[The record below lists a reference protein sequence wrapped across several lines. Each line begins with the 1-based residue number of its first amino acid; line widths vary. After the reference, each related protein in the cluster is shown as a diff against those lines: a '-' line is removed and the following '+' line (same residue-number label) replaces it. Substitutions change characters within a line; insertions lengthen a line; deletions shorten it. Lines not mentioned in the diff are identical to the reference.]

1 VETEPLSSKS
11 LHYIGLLTSGEG
23 RAKLD
28 PTSPISFT
36 RVEST
41 SPMTGFRDRP
51 SMMQDQT
58 LRAVALTLRDPAVV
72 EFVSTSVKAGYRE
85 FFGSANDQVCAMVD
99 GSFERLARSQRDRP
113 DFRQLVA
120 VTADLL
126 ENTFRKADV
135 AFWFNQ
141 IYYQYKTQL
150 KPEVDFRQLR
160 KLLPAGRVLDYGC
173 GSGYLAARLAKGG
186 YQVFTADVLDYRYE
200 EAKQLPFV
208 QMSSPTDIPYA
219 DDTVDVA
226 LIQAVLHHIDPN
238 DLPRVLHRL
247 GKIAKYLL
255 IKEDTYGVPDHMDE
269 LEGLNLALNAQS
281 LLRTFVDM
289 PLAMQHQVLVLID
302 FFSNAI
308 AQGLPEMNMP
318 FEFKTVTEWQQVLP
332 ANGFKVNRALL
343 AGFEPGRMHMSCHLW
358 LLCERAP

>member
-1 VETEPLSSKS
+1 
-11 LHYIGLLTSGEG
+11 
-23 RAKLD
+23 
-28 PTSPISFT
+28 
-36 RVEST
+36 
-41 SPMTGFRDRP
+41 MTDFRDRP
-51 SMMQDQT
+51 SMMQEQT
-58 LRAVALTLRDPAVV
+58 LQAIALTLRDPAVV

-85 FFGSANDQVCAMVD
+85 FFGAANDQVCAMVD
-99 GSFERLARSQRDRP
+99 DSFEKLAYSQKSELDP
-113 DFRQLVA
+113 QALVA

-126 ENTFRKADV
+126 EHTFRKTDRT
-135 AFWFNQ
+135 FWFNQ
-141 IYYQYKTQL
+141 IYHQYKTEL
-150 KPEVDFRQLR
+150 KPEADFRQLR

-173 GSGYLAARLAKGG
+173 GSGYLAARLAKGE
-186 YQVFTADVLDYRYE
+186 YQVFTADVLDYRYQ

-219 DDTVDVA
+219 DDSVDVA

-247 GKIAKYLL
+247 GKIARYLL
-255 IKEDTYGVPDHMDE
+255 IKEDTYGVSAHMNE
-269 LEGLNLALNAQS
+269 LEGMNDALSTQP
-281 LLRTFVDM
+281 LLRTFVNM
-289 PLAMQHQVLVLID
+289 PLATQHQVLVLID

-318 FEFKTVTEWQQVLP
+318 FEFKTVSEWQQVLP
-332 ANGFKVNRALL
+332 ANGFKVNRAVL

>member
-1 VETEPLSSKS
+1 
-11 LHYIGLLTSGEG
+11 
-23 RAKLD
+23 
-28 PTSPISFT
+28 
-36 RVEST
+36 
-41 SPMTGFRDRP
+41 MTDFRDRP

-58 LRAVALTLRDPAVV
+58 LRAIALTLRDPAVV

-85 FFGSANDQVCAMVD
+85 FFGAANDQVCAMVD
-99 GSFERLARSQRDRP
+99 ESFAKLAHSQKNELDP
-113 DFRQLVA
+113 QGLVA

-126 ENTFRKADV
+126 ENTFRKTDRT
-135 AFWFNQ
+135 FWFNQ
-141 IYYQYKTQL
+141 VYHRYKTEL
-150 KPEVDFRQLR
+150 KPEADFRQLR

-186 YQVFTADVLDYRYE
+186 YQVFTSDVLDYRYE

-219 DDTVDVA
+219 DDSVDVA
-226 LIQAVLHHIDPN
+226 LIQAVLHHIGPN

-247 GKIAKYLL
+247 GKIARYLL
-255 IKEDTYGVPDHMDE
+255 IKEDSYGVPDHMDA
-269 LEGLNLALNAQS
+269 LEGLNDALNTQP
-281 LLRTFVDM
+281 LLRTFVKM
-289 PLAMQHQVLVLID
+289 PLATQHQVLVLID

-318 FEFKTVTEWQQVLP
+318 FEFKTVSEWQQVLP
-332 ANGFKVNRALL
+332 DNGFKVNRAVL

-358 LLCERAP
+358 LLCERAA

>member
-1 VETEPLSSKS
+1 
-11 LHYIGLLTSGEG
+11 
-23 RAKLD
+23 
-28 PTSPISFT
+28 
-36 RVEST
+36 
-41 SPMTGFRDRP
+41 
-51 SMMQDQT
+51 MQDQT
-58 LRAVALTLRDPAVV
+58 LEAIALTLRDPAVV

-85 FFGSANDQVCAMVD
+85 FFGAANDRICAMVD
-99 GSFERLARSQRDRP
+99 DSFEKLAHSQKNGP
-113 DFRQLVA
+113 DTQQLVA

-126 ENTFRKADV
+126 NHTFRKSDR

-141 IYYQYKTQL
+141 IYHRYKTQM
-150 KPEVDFRQLR
+150 KPEADFRQLR

-219 DDTVDVA
+219 DDSVDVA
-226 LIQAVLHHIDPN
+226 LIQAVLHHIDPD
-238 DLPRVLHRL
+238 DLPRVLRGL
-247 GKIAKYLL
+247 GKIARYLL
-255 IKEDTYGVPDHMDE
+255 IKEDTYGVPNHMDG
-269 LEGLNLALNAQS
+269 LEGLNDALNAQP
-281 LLRTFVDM
+281 LLRAFINM

-318 FEFKTVTEWQQVLP
+318 FEFKTVTEWLEVLP
-332 ANGFKVNRALL
+332 ANGFKVDRTVL

-358 LLCERAP
+358 LLCERATS